1 MTGWMSG
8 ASQIDCVVPAD
19 AQLGESPVWDVD
31 RQVLWWVDI
40 NGRAIHRYDPVTG
53 EDRSTDVARKPAAL
67 AVRQGGGLL
76 VATDRGF
83 WAFSADD
90 GSFTPLAD
98 DPEPDLPGNRLN
110 DSRCD
115 RQGRFWTGSM
125 HDPTSAKIAAGRL
138 HRLDPDLSVT
148 TFLEGL
154 GVSNGLAFSPD
165 GRTMYH
171 ADTWAET
178 VWAYDYHPDEG
189 VPANQRV
196 FAEFHDVA
204 GRPDGATVD
213 ESGCYWVALVRGGQI
228 ARLNPRGELDRLI
241 PFPVTVPTMPAF
253 GGAGLDTMF
262 VTCLGSGAVS
272 GDDARPGLDGGLFA
286 FDPGCRGLPEP
297 VFAG

>member
-1 MTGWMSG
+1 MNRTTPT
-8 ASQIDCVVPAD
+8 IDCVVAAD
-19 AQLGESPVWDVD
+19 VQLGESPVWDED

-40 NGRAIHRYDPVTG
+40 NGRAIHRYDPVADSDTA
-53 EDRSTDVARKPAAL
+53 TPVHRKPAAM
-67 AVRQGGGLL
+67 AVRRSGGLV
-76 VATDRGF
+76 VATDEGF
-83 WAFSADD
+83 FAFDYDD
-90 GSFTPLAD
+90 AGFTSLAP
-98 DPEPDLPGNRLN
+98 DPEPDLPRNRLN

-115 RQGRFWTGSM
+115 RRGRFWAGSM
-125 HDPTSAKIAAGRL
+125 HDPTSDKIAAGRL
-138 HRLDPDLSVT
+138 HRLDPDLRVT
-148 TFLEGL
+148 TFMEGL

-178 VWAYDYHPDEG
+178 VWAFDYDPDEG
-189 VPANQRV
+189 VPTNRRV
-196 FAEFHDVA
+196 FAELFDVA

-228 ARLNPRGELDRLI
+228 ARLDPRGRLDRLI

-262 VTCLGSGAVS
+262 VTCLGAGAVS
-272 GDDARPGLDGGLFA
+272 GEDARPGLDGGLFA

-297 VFAG
+297 TFAG

>member
-1 MTGWMSG
+1 MSR
-8 ASQIDCVVPAD
+8 AHSIDCVVAAD
-19 AQLGESPVWDVD
+19 AQVGESPVWDGS

-40 NGRAIHRYDPVTG
+40 NGRAIHRYDPVGDSDTA
-53 EDRSTDVARKPAAL
+53 TAVPRKPAAV
-67 AVRQGGGLL
+67 AVRQKGGLV
-76 VATDRGF
+76 VATDEGF
-83 WAFSADD
+83 HAFRPND
-90 GSFTPLAD
+90 GTLAPLAP
-98 DPEPDLPGNRLN
+98 DPEPDLPRNRLN

-115 RQGRFWTGSM
+115 RQGRFWAGSM
-125 HDPTSAKIAAGRL
+125 HDPTSDKIAAGRL
-138 HRLDPDLSVT
+138 HRLDPNLEVT
-148 TFLEGL
+148 TFTQSL

-165 GRTMYH
+165 GKTMYH

-178 VWAYDYHPDEG
+178 VWAYDYDPEEG
-189 VPANQRV
+189 VPTNRRV
-196 FAEFHDVA
+196 FVEFFDIT

-228 ARLNPRGELDRLI
+228 ARVDPRGRLDRLI

-272 GDDARPGLDGGLFA
+272 SEDARPGLDGGLFA

-297 VFAG
+297 TFAG